1 MQMLTPNNFKGA
13 LDIVRTG
20 LPYYSIIIHACKHFI
35 NSLRIKL
42 CHLLSQITTV
52 FSNVLFHLWDS
63 YCTKAYTCLSL
74 R

>member
-35 NSLRIKL
+35 NNLLIKL
-42 CHLLSQITTV
+42 CHYYPELLP
-52 FSNVLFHLWDS
+52 LF
-63 YCTKAYTCLSL
+63 LSFCFIFGIL
-74 R
+74 IA